1 MYYLC
6 SEIKDRYMKYTILQL
21 DLDDPNVLKDHKLYS
36 SWNLLNQCSK
46 FDISQYKKVY
56 EGEVQEEKNILRT
69 LESIFEKFNLRHPS
83 DFNGHS
89 LSVSDVV
96 VLDGVSYYCDSYDW
110 INTETGKEI

>member
-21 DLDDPNVLKDHKLYS
+21 DLDDPNVLRDHKLYT
-36 SWNLLNQCSK
+36 SWNLLNQHSK

-56 EGEVQEEKNILRT
+56 EGEVQEAKNILRT
-69 LESIFEKFNLRHPS
+69 LESIFEKFNLHHPS
-83 DFNGHS
+83 DFYGHS
-89 LSVSDVV
+89 PSVSDVV